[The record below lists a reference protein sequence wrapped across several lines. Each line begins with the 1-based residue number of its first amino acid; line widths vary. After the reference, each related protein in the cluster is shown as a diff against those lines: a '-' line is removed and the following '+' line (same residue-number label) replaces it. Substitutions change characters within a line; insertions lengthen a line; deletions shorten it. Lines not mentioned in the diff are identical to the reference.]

1 MLLSVLKECLEYS
14 GFFRLRR
21 LTVSHELFGGGMSA
35 PLEREVLE
43 HGDVAAA
50 VLFDPILDKLVMIEQ
65 FRVGAYAAGLN
76 PWLLDIVAGR
86 IENGQSPRE
95 TIVREISE
103 ESGLTPLSVE
113 PIGTYLTAPHLSS
126 ERVHLFCAV
135 VDATKVIG
143 THGVSAEGEDIRPRV
158 IDRADMLRLMQT
170 QTLSLWAG
178 LALGWII
185 SGSGQESSSI
195 RTSRLETS
203 PQPPKDANLME

>member
-50 VLFDPILDKLVMIEQ
+50 VLFDPILDKVVMVEQ

-86 IENGQSPRE
+86 IENGQSPEE
-95 TIVREISE
+95 TIAREISE

-113 PIGTYLTAPHLSS
+113 PIGIYLTAPHLSS
-126 ERVHLFCAV
+126 ERVHLFCAL
-135 VDATKVIG
+135 VDSSKVIG
-143 THGVSAEGEDIRPRV
+143 THGVSAEGEDIRPLV
-158 IDRADMLRLMQT
+158 IDRADMLHLMQT

-185 SGSGQESSSI
+185 SGSGQERSVAC
-195 RTSRLETS
+195 S
-203 PQPPKDANLME
+203 P

>member
-1 MLLSVLKECLEYS
+1 MLLSVLKERLEYS

-50 VLFDPILDKLVMIEQ
+50 VLFDPIRDKVVMIEQ
-65 FRVGAYAAGLN
+65 FRVGAHTAGLN

-86 IENGQSPRE
+86 IENGQSPME
-95 TIVREISE
+95 TIIREIRE

-126 ERVHLFCAV
+126 ERVHLFCAL

-143 THGVSAEGEDIRPRV
+143 THGISAEGEDIRPLV

-170 QTLSLWAG
+170 LTLSLWAG

-185 SGSGQESSSI
+185 SGSGKESSSF
-195 RTSRLETS
+195 RTSTLKT
-203 PQPPKDANLME
+203 

>member
-1 MLLSVLKECLEYS
+1 M
-14 GFFRLRR
+14 
-21 LTVSHELFGGGMSA
+21 
-35 PLEREVLE
+35 LE

-95 TIVREISE
+95 TIVREIGE

-113 PIGTYLTAPHLSS
+113 PIGTYLTAPHLSN
-126 ERVHLFCAV
+126 ERVHLFCAL

-143 THGVSAEGEDIRPRV
+143 THGVLVEGEDIRPLV
-158 IDRADMLRLMQT
+158 IDRTDMLRLMQT
-170 QTLSLWAG
+170 RTLSLWAG

-185 SGSGQESSSI
+185 SGSGQERSVAC
-195 RTSRLETS
+195 S
-203 PQPPKDANLME
+203 P

>member
-1 MLLSVLKECLEYS
+1 MLFSVLKECLEYS

-95 TIVREISE
+95 TIVREIGE

-113 PIGTYLTAPHLSS
+113 PIGTYLTAPHLSN
-126 ERVHLFCAV
+126 ERVHLFCAL

-143 THGVSAEGEDIRPRV
+143 THGVLVEGEDIRPLV
-158 IDRADMLRLMQT
+158 IDRTDMLRLMQT
-170 QTLSLWAG
+170 RTLSLWAG

-185 SGSGQESSSI
+185 SGSGQERSVAC
-195 RTSRLETS
+195 S
-203 PQPPKDANLME
+203 P

>member
-1 MLLSVLKECLEYS
+1 MLLNVLKECLEYS

-35 PLEREVLE
+35 PLQREVLE
-43 HGDVAAA
+43 HGDVVAA
-50 VLFDPILDKLVMIEQ
+50 VLFDPILDKVVMIEQ

-86 IENGQSPRE
+86 IENGQSPEE

-103 ESGLTPLSVE
+103 ESGLTPLSVK
-113 PIGTYLTAPHLSS
+113 PIGTYLTAPHQSS

-143 THGVSAEGEDIRPRV
+143 THGVSAEGEDISPLV
-158 IDRADMLRLMQT
+158 IDRADLLRLLQT

-185 SGSGQESSSI
+185 SPSGQESSSI
-195 RTSRLETS
+195 NTSRLETS
-203 PQPPKDANLME
+203 PQPPEDA

>member
-1 MLLSVLKECLEYS
+1 MKVTIQPGPFS
-14 GFFRLRR
+14 
-21 LTVSHELFGGGMSA
+21 
-35 PLEREVLE
+35 P
-43 HGDVAAA
+43 
-50 VLFDPILDKLVMIEQ
+50 
-65 FRVGAYAAGLN
+65 
-76 PWLLDIVAGR
+76 

-126 ERVHLFCAV
+126 ERVHLFCAL
-135 VDATKVIG
+135 VDSSKVIG
-143 THGVSAEGEDIRPRV
+143 NHGVSAEGEDIRPLV

-178 LALGWII
+178 FSLCWII
-185 SGSGQESSSI
+185 SGSGKESSSI

-203 PQPPKDANLME
+203 PQRPKDAKFMK